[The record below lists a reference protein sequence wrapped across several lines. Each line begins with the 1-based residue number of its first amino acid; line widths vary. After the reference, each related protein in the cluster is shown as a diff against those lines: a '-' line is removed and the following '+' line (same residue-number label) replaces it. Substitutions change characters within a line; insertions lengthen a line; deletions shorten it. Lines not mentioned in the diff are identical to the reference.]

1 MRTYS
6 AIDIARRFLELADSE
21 KLSAGMTNMKV
32 QKLVFFTQLL
42 ALRSFNVPAHFEP
55 SLAWDFGPVALDLY
69 ERIRPI
75 VHDRTDKSISLADPE
90 VAKAFSDAI
99 AVDDTDV
106 CAIIRAV
113 WDKFKNWTAYQLS
126 ELTHRSGSPWVET
139 YRNARYAEI
148 PHALIIEKG
157 FGNV

>member
-1 MRTYS
+1 MRIYS
-6 AIDIARRFLELADSE
+6 AIDIAKRFLELAGSE
-21 KLSAGMTNMKV
+21 HLTAGMTNMKI

-42 ALRSFNVPAHFEP
+42 ALRSFNSPAHFEP
-55 SLAWDFGPVALDLY
+55 SLAWDFGPVVFDLY

-75 VHDRTDKSISLADPE
+75 VRDRTNKSISLDDPIVTHAFDDA
-90 VAKAFSDAI
+90 VA
-99 AVDDTDV
+99 VEDTDV

>member
-6 AIDIARRFLELADSE
+6 AIDIARCFLELADSE

-90 VAKAFSDAI
+90 VAKAFSDAVD
-99 AVDDTDV
+99 VDDSDV
-106 CAIIRAV
+106 NVIINAV
-113 WDKFKNWTAYQLS
+113 WEKFKNWTAYQLS

-157 FGNV
+157 FGNA